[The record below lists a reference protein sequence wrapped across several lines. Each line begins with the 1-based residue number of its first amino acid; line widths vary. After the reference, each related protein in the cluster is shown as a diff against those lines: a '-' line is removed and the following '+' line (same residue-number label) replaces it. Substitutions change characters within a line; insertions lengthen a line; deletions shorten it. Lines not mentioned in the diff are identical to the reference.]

1 MHAWL
6 RRRVRRWLFA
16 PGTWLTLHVVM
27 ASLGLSAAIGGFAV
41 AVTAFEL
48 PRTSWHKGL
57 GWGALVLAILQ
68 PVNALV
74 RPAPG
79 RGTRRRLWEALHKV
93 TGAAAVALGIWNCHL
108 GLALGYPPFAAY
120 ERAWRAVLLALLGA
134 GAALAALAVLLAVHS
149 RRGRA
154 PDYRMQLAAPHAHA
168 SP

>member
-27 ASLGLSAAIGGFAV
+27 ASLGLSAAIGG
-41 AVTAFEL
+41 
-48 PRTSWHKGL
+48 WHKGL